1 MLRPRSKER
10 VARSLAHAQ
19 TERLHEHGHALV
31 ARRQLLDG
39 PQRLPIR
46 LCIWMGTELDESEDR
61 MVVSLLHIP
70 QVGLID
76 R

>member
-39 PQRLPIR
+39 PQRLPIC
-46 LCIWMGTELDESEDR
+46 LCIWMGTELDESEDC
-61 MVVSLLHIP
+61 MVVSLFHRYST
-70 QVGLID
+70 GRFD
-76 R
+76 